1 MKSKLFVLPI
11 LGALVFGPA
20 LSAFA
25 QTPAVSKTEQAEKGQ
40 KGKMEKEGDKK
51 NGANFCANISTLE
64 AKMTTKVGEKSDKM
78 MEKREGN
85 KSEFD
90 KKRADHVAKM
100 TDTRAQHD
108 AKFTARVEEMKA
120 KMTNVDP
127 AKIDQFQKEMMAAV
141 GERRSAIDTEMSSFV
156 KEVDSAKLAK
166 SAEVTKAL
174 EVLKTDIAT
183 ATTKA
188 KDSCNKEGADSVAIA
203 ASFKADMK
211 VANDK
216 FRTTVSTLKDGAV
229 KELRNDHKEKV
240 EGIRNESEKKLQ
252 EKRGFW
258 KSLFGKKAPKAT
270 EAPAQ

>member
-1 MKSKLFVLPI
+1 MKSKLFVLPV
-11 LGALVFGPA
+11 LAALVFGPA

-25 QTPAVSKTEQAEKGQ
+25 QTPALSKTEQAEKGQ
-40 KGKMEKEGDKK
+40 KGKKD
-51 NGANFCANISTLE
+51 GAQFCANISALE

-78 MEKREGN
+78 MEKRDGK

-90 KKRADHVAKM
+90 QKREDHVAKM

-108 AKFTARVEEMKA
+108 AKFMARVEEMKT

-127 AKIDQFQKEMMAAV
+127 AKIDQFQKEMMQAV
-141 GERRSAIDTEMSSFV
+141 GEHRSNVDAEMASFV

-183 ATTKA
+183 AVTKA
-188 KDSCNKEGADSVAIA
+188 KDSCAKEGADSVAIA
-203 ASFKADMK
+203 ATFKVDMKAAHDKFKAS
-211 VANDK
+211 
-216 FRTTVSTLKDGAV
+216 VSVLKDGAI
-229 KELRNDHKEKV
+229 KTMREDHKTEV
-240 EGIRNESEKKLQ
+240 EGIRSESEQKIKGL
-252 EKRGFW
+252 RGVW
-258 KSLFGKKAPKAT
+258 MNLFGKKAPKTT